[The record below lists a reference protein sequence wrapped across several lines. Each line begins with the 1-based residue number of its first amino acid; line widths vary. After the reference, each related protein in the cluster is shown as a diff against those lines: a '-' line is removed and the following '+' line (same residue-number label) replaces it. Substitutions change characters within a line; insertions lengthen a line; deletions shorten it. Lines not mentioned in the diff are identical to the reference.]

1 MVRLVKLGNDQDQIC
16 RRHARLNISVA
27 AGQWRRFLLPS
38 ELVKESPTQR
48 RHYALQRSIAVLDSY
63 PRENL
68 RRQWSAED
76 VPRADELPDYVLIEG
91 EYRVY
96 YVSFT
101 DNPR

>member
-1 MVRLVKLGNDQDQIC
+1 
-16 RRHARLNISVA
+16 
-27 AGQWRRFLLPS
+27 
-38 ELVKESPTQR
+38 
-48 RHYALQRSIAVLDSY
+48 VLDSY

-76 VPRADELPDYVLIEG
+76 VSRADELPDYVLMEG